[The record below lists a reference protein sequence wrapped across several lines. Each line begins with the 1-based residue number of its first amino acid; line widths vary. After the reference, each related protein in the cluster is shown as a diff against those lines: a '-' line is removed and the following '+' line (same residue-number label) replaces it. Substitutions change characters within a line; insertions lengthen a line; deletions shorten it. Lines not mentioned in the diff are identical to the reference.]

1 MDNKLIKYEDIGN
14 YENNNEPVNTY
25 DKTGDAL
32 DLEYA
37 KFNQDKQWNNIR
49 QTLKAV
55 IEMDGDKAGE
65 IQKFK
70 EQFNL
75 PPDFD
80 LKDDDETF
88 NLIKK
93 RKREEYIL
101 NQNFAKINPIL
112 ARQLE
117 DPKFAAL
124 AHDNIEH
131 LQEYYTT
138 ARALTTP
145 FRMLYGGGVGTVQG
159 LHKGWLTNE
168 RGLLGYQL
176 MTGDPNNEYHQG
188 DRIKKFIAADL
199 LGAFSKKQTRE
210 EKLARIKEIDQKIG
224 MYNEDGVNWLEA
236 GAYYAGQWSRTL
248 PAAATTGAATS
259 WINAKIG
266 ALTGSV
272 VPGKGT
278 VVGGV
283 IGATT
288 GLPAAFNYMALNS
301 YMVEGGNSYL
311 DAITRVGGLTH
322 EDAANQAH
330 AVGFLSAGVERI
342 GLPFLFRG
350 TSNLAS
356 KSLVGIGANKW
367 LQGSLGRSGLG
378 AKAEATWSM
387 LNKRILR
394 RSSKLSLS
402 DKFQQLTAYSAT
414 KDIFTDIAQNVLTEN
429 ATEVTQEIINIIGFN
444 IAAEMATYETNPVE
458 MEEAMDRIKGVIWDT
473 TRGML
478 TFGIVTSGGGYMR
491 TANNVKQAESDQEYI
506 EKMLEITNDDKTK
519 KRNKNLWQNY
529 MDLVGDK
536 FGVKD
541 WYINAET
548 FQQQL
553 DDNNISMEQ
562 LELFDKNLSSQLK
575 KATDEGLVGKS
586 IKITQGDYLTNV
598 AGTDFHNILRPHLRL
613 GKNTYSQKEFQEVYK
628 IKDQMLD
635 QTLKDIKRKTAEF
648 KESQR
653 EAKAYKKQI
662 KEQLIA
668 TGKYDKNVAT
678 ALTNLPLAFALT
690 FAKRSN
696 LSTKD
701 FLNKYLYSVVFEG
714 KPQDFGNDFF
724 NQNGSIK
731 TDSVLFKNWFGK
743 SKIKNADGTPQ
754 VLYHGTT
761 SSFDRYNLK
770 NTNRS
775 DTGIFGKGIYLS
787 PNENDAQTFKQLKNL
802 DSDAIPLYV
811 RLENPYRETNPNIK
825 QQLHKGGKG
834 AKTSYRS
841 KLIKDGHDGVLI
853 INPNTNEVTEVI
865 AFDNNAVKAVN
876 DKDNWSREV
885 DDIYEQQLET
895 FEQRGQ
901 QEQGN
906 VVPQAVYQIAR
917 IVENFDFAKS
927 KPFKTN
933 RDFKLEIQNRV
944 KKEAKKNNVDLSKFT
959 KEVEKYL
966 VQTLLAD
973 ARFALIENPNA
984 IGWYDEKVTKA
995 IRILALKYP
1004 KLATDVRH
1012 GFVFKWAL
1020 ATTSNGI
1027 KVDKNFE
1034 YAADVYEKWMRSEEE
1049 LGEGKGRLPE
1059 LMLNELGE
1067 ETGGESRAAM
1077 ERSFRRLNDLLDK
1090 KPFAELEKFMR
1101 TKHTVKEVNEYVGK
1115 DRDGKPI
1122 KAPSDFSMGDIV
1134 YGSVI
1139 IGPKIGNGFFA
1150 NLYGNY
1156 EQLTVDRWAMRTW
1169 GRMTGTLVLDR
1180 ERLAKQKR
1188 KNIKAIIRALSKEQK
1203 KAFEALIGRKLTL
1216 GDIDNVALAIKNKS
1230 AGKGVPLQMKLI
1242 ARFDEDQKN
1251 YDTFVE
1257 IMGQP
1262 RKGDETVSLGDLLR
1276 KQGNG
1281 LAKDNDG
1288 QKETP
1293 SGPVERRNIVK
1304 VFTQVLEILNKEYP
1318 DLTMADLQA
1327 LVWYPEKKLYDSA
1340 KLKEAVVETGYEDN
1354 EAPDYANAAASF
1366 AATMGIS
1373 DDLIQNTI
1381 KEVDD
1386 ELQSNEQ
1393 STGIQRDDDGRRVD
1407 EGVRE
1412 TFQQQDT
1419 EDTNIDELTGL
1430 PINPDGT
1437 VTVYHHTSR
1446 KNAESI
1452 RSTGELRSSG
1462 EPDVYVTTR
1471 AITDIG
1477 YGDTAVPIRVD
1488 PRILELNDE
1497 FPNGR
1502 KDFNIR
1508 LRDDKGNLRYGGSIA
1523 VKVGEFFEQRRD
1535 SKGPKGRFDPKSF
1548 TTLLNK
1554 ESDISTFF
1562 HETGHYMLSV
1572 MEDIVLSGDAPAD
1585 IINDFN
1591 VLLDFWGVEDID
1603 TWSKFTIEQKKEFHE
1618 AFALNFEIYLHEGKV
1633 PIKQSGLRR
1642 IFRDFAR
1649 FLEEVYSDIKYNLNN
1664 TYKALFGRDLPVLTD
1679 EVRSVMDRMLS
1690 TDQDIILANEIYGM
1704 KAMFQTKE
1712 ESGMSDSEWA
1722 AYQQQLQEA
1731 FDESKEILNQK
1742 SMAQLSWFEN
1752 AKGKYLANL
1761 QRKHKKTYKKVEAEV
1776 IEEVENETIYRLI
1789 NYLKTGKTRND
1800 KGEIIQVQSG
1810 NKISIESVKQL
1821 VPFHDMKYE
1830 MKELGYGKSG
1840 MLAKQGQSVED
1851 MADLFGYK
1859 SGLDMID
1866 AILSARDI
1874 KEVIKERTE
1883 KRMLEEYSELVDEKK
1898 IQLGLQEALHNEARA
1913 RFISLELKFLSKSTQ
1928 PVRLQ
1933 IAAANEAA
1941 LDILAKTRLQDIKVS
1956 DYTRDEENARKRSEE
1971 YLGKKDPDSLRQA
1984 VEAKR
1989 SQLIAN
1995 QLAKEAVEI
2004 LKRYENATKRNGKFQ
2019 KFLQTDKKFRDKNNK
2034 SKRNMFL
2041 IDAGRAILYS
2051 YGIGKQRIN
2060 VQEKM
2065 KQIKEYNPFTY
2076 EQLEPIIIKASQKR
2090 GKTELISLTVDEFY
2104 NVEDT
2109 LDTLWYQSL
2118 RDEQI
2123 RQGNKLVAFQE
2134 ALKPILDLLDK
2145 RISQNPQARERLI
2158 NPPGKSEAVN
2168 VGWKQKLHKF
2178 ALTLGSNLQ
2187 RMESFVDLIDG
2198 ADEVLEGLG
2207 SAVLQL
2213 KDGKFGV
2220 FYNTLFYPVK
2230 EALNEYREQQ
2240 YVITREYT
2248 ELVAALD
2255 LSSKE
2260 SKITAFEFNEVSDD
2274 STPYTFGSDSNGIGK
2289 VELLGA
2295 MLHTGNDSN
2304 LKKLLLGRGWGSLNE
2319 DGSLNTTHWDN
2330 FVQRMKDEGFLTGSD
2345 YIFMQAVWDL
2355 NQKMLPL
2362 LQRAHREL
2370 NGYYFKTVEAKPIVN
2385 EFGTFRGGYVPA
2397 KGDPNMTKQ
2406 EVEITVEQLE
2416 RDFRM
2421 SLPMVE
2427 NGMTK
2432 ERNENFAQ
2440 PLSLNLNYMT
2450 KHIDDTLRYAYV
2462 QPKVKDVL
2470 KIINNKDFQKKL
2482 DVLNPT
2488 KIDYLIKPWLQT
2500 VVSQRTFAPSGL
2512 GPQFDQ
2518 GLSVTRKRGGMATM
2532 FFNLKNAVEQYTG
2545 VFPAMLK
2552 ATPIQM
2558 ISSLQNYIA
2567 DRQGTMQ
2574 AIADLSPFMA
2584 DRQLNQI
2591 FDIQGRLN
2599 ELLINP
2605 NKFDKFKDWSTR
2617 HAYFLQQTFQNQVDA
2632 VVWMA
2637 VYNQTHQKLP
2647 TFMSDADVQTEAIK
2661 QADAAVRMTQDSL
2674 LPEDRAGFQNWNPII
2689 QSISQFTG
2697 YFNNIANLDNN
2708 QYQKITRDLGFNNKG
2723 KGTEQLFYMYL
2734 YAIMMP
2740 AVIAG
2745 LIGRTFAGNL
2755 FLDDDDDGM
2764 IADDMMKAV
2773 LGDLVDYKKA
2783 FVPIFGNA
2791 ILIPINQF
2799 DDKPWNDSLVSSPSI
2814 ELLTRGTQTVFK
2826 LPVDLIQGKGVS
2838 GRQIRDIS
2846 ALVTIFSGIP
2856 VTPIGKTG
2864 GYLLDVGT
2872 GRVNPE
2878 NPIDLIR
2885 GTLTGKASRASRK

>member
-75 PPDFD
+75 PSDFD

-88 NLIKK
+88 EYIKK

-199 LGAFSKKQTRE
+199 LGAFGTKQTRE

-342 GLPFLFRG
+342 GLPFLFKG

-402 DKFQQLTAYSAT
+402 DKFQQLTAYSAS
-414 KDIFTDIAQNVLTEN
+414 KDIFIDIAQNVLTETS
-429 ATEVTQEIINIIGFN
+429 TEVAQELINIIGFN

-458 MEEAMDRIKGVIWDT
+458 MEEAMDRIKGVMWDT
-473 TRGML
+473 FRGML
-478 TFGIVTSGGGYMR
+478 TFGVITSSGGYMR

-635 QTLKDIKRKTAEF
+635 QTLKDIKTKTAEF

-731 TDSVLFKNWFGK
+731 TDSVLFKTWFGK

-895 FEQRGQ
+895 FEQSK
-901 QEQGN
+901 QEQGKLI
-906 VVPQAVYQIAR
+906 PQAVYQIANL
-917 IVENFDFAKS
+917 IESFDFAEKNVYE
-927 KPFKTN
+927 TN
-933 RDFKLEIQNRV
+933 RDFKLALQKRI
-944 KKEAKKNNVDLSKFT
+944 KDEAKKAGIDLSKNT
-959 KEVEKYL
+959 VERDKYL
-966 VQTLLAD
+966 IQTVLAD
-973 ARFALIENPNA
+973 ARYALSENDNA
-984 IGWYDEKVTKA
+984 IGWYDTTLTKA
-995 IRILALKYP
+995 KAVIALIHP
-1004 KLATDVRH
+1004 ELTSDPESNFA
-1012 GFVFKWAL
+1012 FVYAL
-1020 ATTSNGI
+1020 ANTSNMI
-1027 KVDKNFE
+1027 KVDKNLELAEQAYTYWKENGEFPTNIGIGD
-1034 YAADVYEKWMRSEEE
+1034 AAQAINRNFKLYNRLIKEKGFAKLEE
-1049 LGEGKGRLPE
+1049 
-1059 LMLNELGE
+1059 
-1067 ETGGESRAAM
+1067 
-1077 ERSFRRLNDLLDK
+1077 
-1090 KPFAELEKFMR
+1090 FMK
-1101 TKHTVKEVNEYVGK
+1101 TMHTVKEIEAYT
-1115 DRDGKPI
+1115 
-1122 KAPSDFSMGDIV
+1122 GDEV
-1134 YGSVI
+1134 SGLNKNDMAYGAAVM
-1139 IGPKIGNGFFA
+1139 GPKIGNGFFA

-1156 EQLTVDRWAMRTW
+1156 EQLTMDRWLIRSW
-1169 GRMTGTLVLDR
+1169 GRMTGTLVLDYKR
-1180 ERLAKQKR
+1180 QAKVKR
-1188 KNIKAIIRALSKEQK
+1188 GQLKELIKALSLQEKKLLSEIIGIKIKLSD
-1203 KAFEALIGRKLTL
+1203 L
-1216 GDIDNVALAIKNKS
+1216 DNVAVAIQRASTSDVKRKKMNEIATIVEKPERRQFLLDLL
-1230 AGKGVPLQMKLI
+1230 GKP
-1242 ARFDEDQKN
+1242 QKR
-1251 YDTFVE
+1251 YPHISIGGE
-1257 IMGQP
+1257 I
-1262 RKGDETVSLGDLLR
+1262 RKG
-1276 KQGNG
+1276 GNA
-1281 LAKDNDG
+1281 LAKYNDG

-1293 SGPVERRNIVK
+1293 SGAPERRNITK
-1304 VFTQVLEILNKEYP
+1304 VFEQVLNTLQQEQP

-1327 LVWYPEKKLYDSA
+1327 LLWYPEKRLYDSA
-1340 KLKEAVVETGYEDN
+1340 KLDADEIVRGYEES
-1354 EAPDYANAAASF
+1354 EAPDYANASVNLAKQLGVAE
-1366 AATMGIS
+1366 ADIQAT
-1373 DDLIQNTI
+1373 LE
-1381 KEVDD
+1381 EVTNVLKRKATERTTD
-1386 ELQSNEQ
+1386 S
-1393 STGIQRDDDGRRVD
+1393 QRREGRDG
-1407 EGVRE
+1407 GVRE
-1412 TFQQQDT
+1412 TDTFQQQGT

-1508 LRDDKGNLRYGGSIA
+1508 LQDDKGNLRYGGSIA

-1618 AFALNFEIYLHEGKV
+1618 AFALNFEIYLHSGNV
-1633 PIKQSGLRR
+1633 PIKQQGLRR

-1866 AILSARDI
+1866 AILSARNI

-1956 DYTRDEENARKRSEE
+1956 DYTRDEENARKRTEE

-2060 VQEKM
+2060 VPEKM
-2065 KQIKEYNPFTY
+2065 KQIEEYNPFTH

-2255 LSSKE
+2255 LKSKE
-2260 SKITAFEFNEVSDD
+2260 SKITAFEFNEVSED
-2274 STPYTFGSDSNGIGK
+2274 SKPYTFGSDSNGIGK

-2647 TFMSDADVQTEAIK
+2647 TSMSDADVQTEAIK

>member
-1 MDNKLIKYEDIGN
+1 MDDKIIKYEDLGD
-14 YENNNEPVNTY
+14 YENNNSSNVFN
-25 DKTGDAL
+25 KTGDAL
-32 DLEYA
+32 DIEYA
-37 KFNQDKQWNNIR
+37 KFEQDRQWNNIR

-55 IEMDGDKAGE
+55 SEMDGDKVGE

-75 PPDFD
+75 PADFE
-80 LKDDDETF
+80 LNNDDETF
-88 NLIKK
+88 NYIKK

-117 DPKFAAL
+117 DPRFAAL

-138 ARALTTP
+138 GRALTMP
-145 FRMLYGGGVGTVQG
+145 FRWIYGGGVGLQQG
-159 LHKGWLTNE
+159 IHKGWLTNE

-176 MTGDPNNEYHQG
+176 MTGDPDNEYHQG
-188 DRIKKFIAADL
+188 DRIKKFIAADIF
-199 LGAFSKKQTRE
+199 GAFSEKQTRE
-210 EKLARIKEIDQKIG
+210 EKLARIKEIDAKIA
-224 MYNEDGVNWLEA
+224 MYNEDGVNWIEA
-236 GAYYAGQWSRTL
+236 GAYYAGQWSRQL
-248 PAAATTGAATS
+248 PAAATTGLVTAK
-259 WINAKIG
+259 INAKLG
-266 ALTGSV
+266 AIAGSV

-278 VVGGV
+278 AIGGV
-283 IGATT
+283 LGATT
-288 GLPAAFNYMALNS
+288 GLPAAFNYMAINS

-311 DAITRVGGLTH
+311 DAITRVGGLSH
-322 EDAANQAH
+322 EDAARQAH
-330 AVGFLSAGVERI
+330 MVGFLAAGVERI
-342 GLPFLFRG
+342 GLPFLFKG
-350 TSNLAS
+350 TSSIAS
-356 KSLVGIGANKW
+356 KGLVKIGTNKW

-378 AKAEATWSM
+378 PKLESSWVM
-387 LNKRILR
+387 LNKRFLR
-394 RSSKLSLS
+394 RSVKDSLS
-402 DKFQQLTAYSAT
+402 DKFQQLTVYSAT
-414 KDIFTDIAQNVLTEN
+414 QDIFKDIATNILSETS
-429 ATEVTQEIINIIGFN
+429 TEVVQELINIIGFN
-444 IAAEMATYETNPVE
+444 IAAEMATYETNPVD
-458 MEEAMDRIKGVIWDT
+458 MEEGMDRIKGVMWDT
-473 TRGML
+473 FRGMV

-491 TANNVKQAESDQEYI
+491 TANNVRQSDSDQQYI
-506 EKMLEITNDDKTK
+506 EQMLEITKDDKTK

-529 MDLVGDK
+529 MDLVGDR

-541 WYINAET
+541 WYVDAET

-553 DDNNISMEQ
+553 DENDISMEQ
-562 LELFDKNLSSQLK
+562 LELFDKNLSSQLR

-586 IKITQGDYLTNV
+586 IKITQGDYLANI
-598 AGTDFHNILRPHLRL
+598 AGSDFHNILRPHLRL
-613 GKNTYSQKEFQEVYK
+613 GNNTYSQKEFQEVYK
-628 IKDQMLD
+628 IKDKMLD
-635 QTLKDIKRKTAEF
+635 QTLKDIKTKTAEF

-653 EAKAYKKQI
+653 EANAYKAQI
-662 KEQLIA
+662 KEQLVA
-668 TGKYDKNVAT
+668 TGKYTKEVAT
-678 ALTNLPLAFALT
+678 QLTHLPLAFALT
-690 FAKRSN
+690 FAKRN
-696 LSTKD
+696 NMNIKD
-701 FLNKYLYSVVFEG
+701 FINKYFYNVIYEG

-724 NQNGSIK
+724 NQNGSVK
-731 TDSVLFKNWFGK
+731 TDSALFKNWFGK
-743 SKIKNADGTPQ
+743 SKMKNADGTPQ

-770 NTNRS
+770 NTNRP
-775 DTGIFGKGIYLS
+775 DIGIFGRGIYLS
-787 PNENDAQTFKQLKNL
+787 LNENDAKTYKQQKNL
-802 DSDAIPLYV
+802 DPDVMPSYV

-825 QQLHKGGKG
+825 EQLQKGGKG
-834 AKTSYRS
+834 AKTSYRK
-841 KLIKDGHDGVLI
+841 KLIQEGHDGVLVV
-853 INPNTNEVTEVI
+853 NPDTNEVTEVVV
-865 AFDNNAVKAVN
+865 FDSNAVKSVN
-876 DKDNWSREV
+876 DKDNWSREI
-885 DDIYEQQLET
+885 DNIYEQQLET

-906 VVPQAVYQIAR
+906 VVPQAVYQIAK
-917 IVENFDFAKS
+917 IVENFEFAKS

-933 RDFKLEIQNRV
+933 RQFKLEIQNRV

-959 KEVEKYL
+959 VQAEKYL

-973 ARFALIENPNA
+973 ARYALIENPNA
-984 IGWYDEKVTKA
+984 VGWYDEKVTKA
-995 IRILALKYP
+995 VRILALKYP
-1004 KLATDVRH
+1004 KVATDKRH
-1012 GFVFKWAL
+1012 GFIFKWAL

-1034 YAADVYEKWMRSEEE
+1034 YATDVYEKWLMSEQE

-1077 ERSFRRLNDLLDK
+1077 EKSFRRLNDLLDK

-1101 TKHTVKEVNEYVGK
+1101 TKHTGKEVQEFVGL
-1115 DRDGKPI
+1115 DRDGKQI
-1122 KAPSDFSMGDIV
+1122 KIPSDFSLGDIV
-1134 YGSVI
+1134 YGSAI

-1203 KAFEALIGRKLTL
+1203 KAFEKLIGRKLTL

-1230 AGKGVPLQMKLI
+1230 AGKGVPMQMKLI

-1257 IMGQP
+1257 IMGKP

-1304 VFTQVLEILNKEYP
+1304 VFSQVLEILNKEYP
-1318 DLTMADLQA
+1318 NLTMADLQA

-1366 AATMGIS
+1366 VATMGIS
-1373 DDLIQNTI
+1373 DDLIQSTI

-1407 EGVRE
+1407 EGIRE
-1412 TFQQQDT
+1412 TYQQQDT
-1419 EDTNIDELTGL
+1419 EDANIDEKTGL

-1437 VTVYHHTSR
+1437 VTLYHHTSR
-1446 KNAESI
+1446 KNAEAI
-1452 RSTGELRSSG
+1452 RSTGELRSAG

-1477 YGDTAVPIRVD
+1477 YGNTAVPIRVD

-1508 LRDDKGNLRYGGSIA
+1508 LQDDKGNLRYGGSIA
-1523 VKVGEFFEQRRD
+1523 VKVGEFYEQRRD

-1554 ESDISTFF
+1554 DSDISTFF

-1603 TWSKFTIEQKKEFHE
+1603 TWSKLSIEQKKEYHE
-1618 AFALNFEIYLHEGKV
+1618 AFALNFEIYLHTGKV
-1633 PIKQSGLRR
+1633 PVKKQHLRR

-1649 FLEEVYSDIKYNLNN
+1649 FLEEVYQDIKYNLNN
-1664 TYKALFGRDLPVLTD
+1664 TYRALFGKDLPVLTD

-1690 TDQDIILANEIYGM
+1690 TNQDIILANEMYGM

-1712 ESGMSDSEWA
+1712 QSGMSDSEWA
-1722 AYQQQLQEA
+1722 NYQQQLQEA

-1752 AKGKYLANL
+1752 AKSKYLADL

-1776 IEEVENETIYRLI
+1776 TEEVENETVYRLI
-1789 NYLKTGKTRND
+1789 NYLKKGETRND
-1800 KGEIIQVQSG
+1800 KGEKIKVQSG

-1821 VPFHDMKYE
+1821 VPFHDMKFE

-1840 MLAKQGQSVED
+1840 MLAKEGQSIENV
-1851 MADLFGYK
+1851 ADLFGYK

-1883 KRMLEEYSELVDEKK
+1883 KRMLEEYSELVDEKQ

-1941 LDILAKTRLQDIKVS
+1941 LDILANTKLEDIRVS
-1956 DYTRDEENARKRSEE
+1956 DYTRDEEKARKRTEE
-1971 YLGKKDPDSLRQA
+1971 HLGKKDPESLRMA

-1995 QLAKEAVEI
+1995 QLAKESVEI
-2004 LKRYENATKRNGKFQ
+2004 LKRYDNATKKNGKFQ
-2019 KFLQTDKKFRDKNNK
+2019 KFLQTDKQFKDKNNK

-2051 YGIGKQRIN
+2051 YGIAKQRIN

-2065 KQIKEYNPFTY
+2065 KQIQEYNPFTY
-2076 EQLEPIIIKASQKR
+2076 EQLEPIILKASQKS
-2090 GKTELISLTVDEFY
+2090 GKTELTSLTVSEFY

-2134 ALKPILDLLDK
+2134 ALQPILDLLDK
-2145 RISQNPQARERLI
+2145 RISQSPAARERQI

-2168 VGWKQKLHKF
+2168 NGWKQKLHKF

-2198 ADEVLEGLG
+2198 ADEVMKGFG

-2213 KDGKFGV
+2213 KDGKLGYL
-2220 FYNTLFYPVK
+2220 YNTLFYPIK
-2230 EALNEYREQQ
+2230 EALNEYRQQQ

-2255 LSSKE
+2255 FGSKE
-2260 SKITAFEFNEVSDD
+2260 TKITAFEFNEVSEE
-2274 STPYTFGSDSNGIGK
+2274 STPYTFGTDSDGIGK

-2319 DGSLNTTHWDN
+2319 DGTLNRTHWDN
-2330 FVQRMKDEGFLTGSD
+2330 FVQRMKDEGFLTKTD

-2362 LQRAHREL
+2362 LQQAHREL
-2370 NGYYFKTVEAKPIVN
+2370 NGYYFKTVEATPIVN

-2406 EVEITVEQLE
+2406 DVEITVEQLE
-2416 RDFRM
+2416 REFRL

-2450 KHIDDTLRYAYV
+2450 KHIDDSLRYAYV
-2462 QPKVKDVL
+2462 QPKVKDAL
-2470 KIINNKDFQKKL
+2470 KIVNNKEFQKKL
-2482 DVLNPT
+2482 QILNPT
-2488 KIDYLIKPWLQT
+2488 KLDYLIKPWLQT
-2500 VVSQRTFAPSGL
+2500 VVSQRTFAPTGL
-2512 GPQFDQ
+2512 GPEFDQ
-2518 GLSVTRKRGGMATM
+2518 GLNTTRKKGGMAVM
-2532 FFNLKNAVEQYTG
+2532 FFNLKNAIEQYTG

-2552 ATPIQM
+2552 ATPVQM
-2558 ISSLQNYIA
+2558 ISSLQNYMQ

-2591 FDIQGRLN
+2591 FDIQDRLN
-2599 ELLINP
+2599 ELLVNP
-2605 NKFDKFKDWSTR
+2605 NRFDRFKDWSTK

-2647 TFMSDADVQTEAIK
+2647 TSMSDIDVQTEAIK

-2755 FLDDDDDGM
+2755 FLDEDDDGM

-2773 LGDLVDYKKA
+2773 LGDLINYKKA
-2783 FVPIFGNA
+2783 FVPVFGNA
-2791 ILIPINQF
+2791 LLIPINQF
-2799 DDKPWNDSLVSSPSI
+2799 DDKPWNDSMVSSPSI
-2814 ELLTRGTQTVFK
+2814 ELLTRGGRTLVK
-2826 LPVDLIQGKGVS
+2826 IPVDLYQGKGIS
-2838 GRQIRDIS
+2838 GYQIRDIS
-2846 ALVTIFSGIP
+2846 ALVTIISGIP
-2856 VTPIGKTG
+2856 VTPVGRTG
-2864 GYLLDVGT
+2864 GYLLDVYSGK
-2872 GRVNPE
+2872 VNPE
-2878 NPIDLIR
+2878 NTADFIR
-2885 GTLTGKASRASRK
+2885 GTLTGKSSKGSRR